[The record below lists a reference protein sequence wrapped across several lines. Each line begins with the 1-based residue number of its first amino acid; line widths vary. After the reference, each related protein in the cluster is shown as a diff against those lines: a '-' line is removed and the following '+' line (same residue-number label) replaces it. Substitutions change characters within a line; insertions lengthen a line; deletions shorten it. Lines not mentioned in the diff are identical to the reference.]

1 MDKDILKTLVPINS
15 LTPDNYQE
23 LSAKAVIE
31 RLPAESRLFQQGDRD
46 NQSIYILAGEV
57 TLSSADTTLTR
68 DVVAGTDEA
77 RYALA
82 QLKPRQYT
90 GSAKT
95 PITLAR
101 VDGALLDRLLTWD
114 QATGYEVTEFD
125 GSQDAE
131 WMMCML
137 RSETFQKLPPANINA
152 LFARFEPV
160 DVKAGQVI
168 IRKGDPGDYYY
179 IVKTG
184 KVNVARKA
192 DKTGKVSM

>member
-23 LSAKAVIE
+23 LSAQAVIE
-31 RLPAESRLFQQGDRD
+31 RLTAESRLFQQGDRD

-95 PITLAR
+95 PITVAR
-101 VDGALLDRLLTWD
+101 VDGHLLDRLLTWD
-114 QATGYEVTEFD
+114 QTTGYEVTEFD
-125 GSQDAE
+125 GSQDTE
-131 WMMCML
+131 WMMRML
-137 RSETFQKLPPANINA
+137 RGATFQQLPPSNINA
-152 LFARFEPV
+152 LLARFAPV
-160 DVKAGQVI
+160 EVKAGQAI
-168 IRKGDPGDYYY
+168 IRQGEPG
-179 IVKTG
+179 K
-184 KVNVARKA
+184 
-192 DKTGKVSM
+192 